1 MSILRIIQTGLIS
14 LGLVLGFG
22 TAAHADSGLGSVT
35 SAVDGLLG
43 SVTSLVHSVLGV
55 VTNLLGSLLGGLL
68 G

>member
-14 LGLVLGFG
+14 IGLILGFG
-22 TAAHADSGLGSVT
+22 TAAHADNGLGSVS

-43 SVTSLVHSVLGV
+43 MVTGVLTSVVGV
-55 VTNLLGSLLGGLL
+55 VTGLLSALLGGLL